1 MFVIFHQPNFIK
13 FYFFSFSIN
22 SSSLI
27 FNFHQVLLIKN
38 FSDKKRFPLHF
49 AVLKN
54 NLDIVKALIDAHAEV
69 NKQDWDNYSPLHF
82 CGQTGFVEG
91 AQILLTYGAAI
102 NIQSRKKETPIMIA
116 VQYDQFNMVKFLIET
131 HADVQKTAIGIF
143 KKKFFFIMFF
153 NLLYFNRSP
162 LFYANIGS
170 IAGILIDSGAAIE
183 HKDDDGMT
191 ALHSS
196 AERGKVEVCKVLIEK
211 GAQVNALD
219 SQKVFINFIFLIR
232 LLCTRQSTTIEKKS
246 LSCFWNLALKS
257 RFWIFQ
263 DKVLRQLQRQRN
275 FTISSRLFH
284 RLDKKQKKLIKSCKK
299 NKQKKL
305 EKFFFFFFLCFI
317 KNN

>member
-143 KKKFFFIMFF
+143 KKK
-153 NLLYFNRSP
+153 
-162 LFYANIGS
+162 
-170 IAGILIDSGAAIE
+170 
-183 HKDDDGMT
+183 
-191 ALHSS
+191 
-196 AERGKVEVCKVLIEK
+196 
-211 GAQVNALD
+211 
-219 SQKVFINFIFLIR
+219 
-232 LLCTRQSTTIEKKS
+232 
-246 LSCFWNLALKS
+246 
-257 RFWIFQ
+257 
-263 DKVLRQLQRQRN
+263 
-275 FTISSRLFH
+275 
-284 RLDKKQKKLIKSCKK
+284 
-299 NKQKKL
+299 
-305 EKFFFFFFLCFI
+305 KFFFYHVF
-317 KNN
+317 